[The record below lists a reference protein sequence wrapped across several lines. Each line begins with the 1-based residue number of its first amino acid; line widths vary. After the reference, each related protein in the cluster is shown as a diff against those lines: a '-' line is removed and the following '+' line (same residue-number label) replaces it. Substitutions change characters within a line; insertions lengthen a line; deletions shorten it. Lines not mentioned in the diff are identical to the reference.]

1 MAPGQI
7 VILNGAPRSGKSG
20 IAAAMQ
26 ESFSGIWMNIGVDAF
41 VRHVTPPGL
50 RPGIGLRPGGERPDL
65 EAHLPRL
72 YEAFYGAV
80 GAHGRQGLNVVVDAV
95 HHDAYTRPLNILGRL
110 PGWLEGLP
118 VMLVGVRCP
127 VEVIMARRRAG
138 QAGREGEYEA
148 GGEGDPVPE
157 PVLRWQRYVH
167 EPGIYD
173 LEVDTAAMSPDS
185 CAEAIR
191 QALAAG
197 LPRPTALERLRS

>member
-1 MAPGQI
+1 MTPGQI
-7 VILNGAPRSGKSG
+7 VILNGAPRSGKSS
-20 IAAAMQ
+20 IVAAMQ
-26 ESFSGIWMNIGVDAF
+26 ESFSGIWMNIGVDVF

-50 RPGIGLRPGGERPDL
+50 RPGIGLRPGGERRDL

-80 GAHGRQGLNVVVDAV
+80 AAHSRQGLNVVVDAV
-95 HHDAYTRPLNILGRL
+95 HHDAYTQPLNILKRL

-127 VEVIMARRRAG
+127 IDIIMARRRAG
-138 QAGREGEYEA
+138 QSGREGEYET
-148 GGEGDPVPE
+148 GGQGDAVPE
-157 PVLRWQRYVH
+157 PVLRWQRHVH
-167 EPGIYD
+167 QPGVYD
-173 LEVDTAAMSPDS
+173 LEVDTSMLRPAD

-197 LPRPTALERLRS
+197 LSRPTALERLRS